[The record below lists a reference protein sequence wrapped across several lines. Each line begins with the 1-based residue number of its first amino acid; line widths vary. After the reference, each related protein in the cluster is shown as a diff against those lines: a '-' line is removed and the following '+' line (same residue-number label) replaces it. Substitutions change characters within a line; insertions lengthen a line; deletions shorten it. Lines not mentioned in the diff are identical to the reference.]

1 MMQTYAAGR
10 TDYSRWGIG
19 EEPSPHSV
27 IIECAK
33 LTLHNRTVDID
44 VDIYPRQLDN
54 IDTIIVNGHTY
65 KKEET

>member
-19 EEPSPHSV
+19 AELPPNSV

-33 LTLHNRTVDID
+33 LTLRNRAVDID
-44 VDIYPRQLDN
+44 VDIYPHQLDN
-54 IDTIIVNGHTY
+54 IDTIVVNGYTY